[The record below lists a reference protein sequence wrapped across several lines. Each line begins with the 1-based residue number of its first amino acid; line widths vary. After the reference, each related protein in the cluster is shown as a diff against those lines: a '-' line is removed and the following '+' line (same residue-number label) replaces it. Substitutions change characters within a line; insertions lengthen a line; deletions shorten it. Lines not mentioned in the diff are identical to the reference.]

1 MLPKAL
7 HYSYLPFHF
16 LLRINILP
24 LQVNVE
30 NLPSCILFYTLL
42 LLFFD
47 IHCILKYQE
56 ASSDNIIILV
66 FNCQMCFE
74 DLKRMKIIYMPRILL
89 IFFFFFL
96 PFLLV
101 FYSQCSKFPFRVIHL
116 PFEKHSSGLFLSNK
130 QIYLVSFH
138 LRISSFHLHSWRIF
152 SLTMD
157 FWVDS
162 SFLSALYKYCSLP
175 SCLHGFR
182 WEISCHSDNCSS
194 RTNVSLFSSSSFQ
207 TFFFKFSTVWFWCV
221 WEWSSS
227 NLEINWCECL
237 WQLE

>member
-56 ASSDNIIILV
+56 ASSDNVIILV

-74 DLKRMKIIYMPRILL
+74 DLKRTKIIYMPRIL
-89 IFFFFFL
+89 INFFFFFFFYHL
-96 PFLLV
+96 FLFFIPSV
-101 FYSQCSKFPFRVIHL
+101 PSFPL
-116 PFEKHSSGLFLSNK
+116 GLFTS
-130 QIYLVSFH
+130 H
-138 LRISSFHLHSWRIF
+138 LKNILQDYF
-152 SLTMD
+152 
-157 FWVDS
+157 
-162 SFLSALYKYCSLP
+162 
-175 SCLHGFR
+175 
-182 WEISCHSDNCSS
+182 
-194 RTNVSLFSSSSFQ
+194 
-207 TFFFKFSTVWFWCV
+207 
-221 WEWSSS
+221 
-227 NLEINWCECL
+227 
-237 WQLE
+237 